1 LWYEILDF
9 DTIMKVQLSV
19 LVIDD
24 HESVRAGIKV
34 ALSRAGHICV
44 GEASSVSEARAQ
56 IAHTNPQ
63 VIIVDLSLPD
73 GNGLEI
79 VRWARSISN
88 RIGIVVLTLN
98 PAQDFLLTVMKSG
111 ASAFVEKSA
120 PLVELISAIEHSQVA
135 PLSFSAQ
142 GITRAIKKDHD
153 ANALTMRE
161 LQVLE
166 KLSDGLS
173 AGDIGLELFITE
185 ATVKTHLAS
194 IYRKLDSKNRIQ
206 AIIAA
211 KKIGLLIKQ

>member
-1 LWYEILDF
+1 
-9 DTIMKVQLSV
+9 MKVQLSV

-24 HESVRAGIKV
+24 HESVRAGIKA

-63 VIIVDLSLPD
+63 VIVVDLSLPD

-120 PLVELISAIEHSQVA
+120 PLIELISAIEHSHVA

-142 GITRAIKKDHD
+142 GITRAIKKNHE

-173 AGDIGLELFITE
+173 AGEIGLRLFITE

>member
-1 LWYEILDF
+1 
-9 DTIMKVQLSV
+9 MKQPLSV

-24 HESVRAGIKV
+24 HESVRAGIKA

-44 GEASSVSEARAQ
+44 GEAGSISEARAQ

-63 VIIVDLSLPD
+63 VIVVDLSLPD

-79 VRWARSISN
+79 VQWARSISE

-120 PLVELISAIEHSQVA
+120 PLAELTSAIEHSFIA

-142 GITRAIKKDHD
+142 GLSRVMKKDHE
-153 ANALTMRE
+153 ANALTTRE
-161 LQVLE
+161 IKVLE

-173 AGDIGLELFITE
+173 ASSIGLELFITE

-211 KKIGLLIKQ
+211 KKIGLLLHQ

>member
-1 LWYEILDF
+1 
-9 DTIMKVQLSV
+9 MKQPLSV

-24 HESVRAGIKV
+24 HESVRAGIKS

-44 GEASSVSEARAQ
+44 GEAGSISEARAQ

-63 VIIVDLSLPD
+63 VIVIDLSLPD

-79 VRWARSISN
+79 VQWARSISQ

-120 PLVELISAIEHSQVA
+120 PLAELISAIEHSFMA

-142 GITRAIKKDHD
+142 GISRVMKKDHE
-153 ANALTMRE
+153 ANALTTRE
-161 LQVLE
+161 IQVLE

-173 AGDIGLELFITE
+173 ASSIGLELFITQ

-211 KKIGLLIKQ
+211 KKIGLLLH

>member
-1 LWYEILDF
+1 
-9 DTIMKVQLSV
+9 MKQPLSV

-24 HESVRAGIKV
+24 HESVRAGIKA

-44 GEASSVSEARAQ
+44 GEAGSISEARAQ

-63 VIIVDLSLPD
+63 VIVVDLSLPD

-79 VRWARSISN
+79 VQWARSISQ

-120 PLVELISAIEHSQVA
+120 PLAELISAIEHSFIA

-142 GITRAIKKDHD
+142 GISRVMKKDHE
-153 ANALTMRE
+153 ANALTTRE
-161 LQVLE
+161 IQVLE

-173 AGDIGLELFITE
+173 AGSIGLELFITE

-211 KKIGLLIKQ
+211 KKIGLLLHQ

>member
-1 LWYEILDF
+1 
-9 DTIMKVQLSV
+9 MKQPLSV

-24 HESVRAGIKV
+24 HESVRAGIKA

-44 GEASSVSEARAQ
+44 GEAGSISEARAQ

-63 VIIVDLSLPD
+63 VIVVDLSLPD

-79 VRWARSISN
+79 VQWARSISE

-120 PLVELISAIEHSQVA
+120 PLAELISAIEHSFIA

-142 GITRAIKKDHD
+142 GISRVMKKDHE
-153 ANALTMRE
+153 ANALTTRE
-161 LQVLE
+161 IQVLE

-173 AGDIGLELFITE
+173 ASSIGLELFITQ

-211 KKIGLLIKQ
+211 KKIGLLLHQ

>member
-1 LWYEILDF
+1 
-9 DTIMKVQLSV
+9 MKPQISV

-24 HESVRAGIKV
+24 HESVRAGIKT
-34 ALSRAGHICV
+34 ALSRAGHVCV
-44 GEASSVSEARAQ
+44 GEASTVSESRAQ

-63 VIIVDLSLPD
+63 VIVVDLSLPD

-98 PAQDFLLTVMKSG
+98 PAEDFLLSVMKSG

-120 PLVELISAIEHSQVA
+120 PLAELVSAVEHSHIA

-142 GITRAIKKDHD
+142 GISKAMKKDHA
-153 ANALTMRE
+153 ANALTLRE
-161 LQVLE
+161 MQVLE

-173 AGDIGLELFITE
+173 SNDIGLELFITQ

-211 KKIGLLIKQ
+211 KKVGLLSN

>member
-1 LWYEILDF
+1 
-9 DTIMKVQLSV
+9 MKQPLSV

-24 HESVRAGIKV
+24 HESVRAGIKA

-44 GEASSVSEARAQ
+44 GEAGSISEARAQ

-63 VIIVDLSLPD
+63 VIVVDLSLPD

-79 VRWARSISN
+79 VQWARSISQ

-111 ASAFVEKSA
+111 ASAFVEKNA
-120 PLVELISAIEHSQVA
+120 PLAELISAIEHSFIA

-142 GITRAIKKDHD
+142 GISRVMKKDHE
-153 ANALTMRE
+153 ANALTTRE

-173 AGDIGLELFITE
+173 ASSIGLELFITQ

-211 KKIGLLIKQ
+211 KKIGLLLH

>member
-1 LWYEILDF
+1 
-9 DTIMKVQLSV
+9 
-19 LVIDD
+19 
-24 HESVRAGIKV
+24 VRAGIKA

-44 GEASSVSEARAQ
+44 GEAGSISEARAQ
-56 IAHTNPQ
+56 IAHSNPQ
-63 VIIVDLSLPD
+63 VIVVDLSLPD

-79 VRWARSISN
+79 VQWARSISQ

-120 PLVELISAIEHSQVA
+120 PLAELISAIEHSFIA

-142 GITRAIKKDHD
+142 GISRVMKKDHE
-153 ANALTMRE
+153 ANALTARE
-161 LQVLE
+161 IQVLE

-173 AGDIGLELFITE
+173 ASAIGLELFITQ

-211 KKIGLLIKQ
+211 KKIGLLLHQ

>member
-1 LWYEILDF
+1 
-9 DTIMKVQLSV
+9 MKQPLSV

-24 HESVRAGIKV
+24 HESVRAGIKA

-44 GEASSVSEARAQ
+44 GEAGSISEARAQ

-63 VIIVDLSLPD
+63 VIVVDLSLPD

-79 VRWARSISN
+79 VQWARSISK

-120 PLVELISAIEHSQVA
+120 PLAELTSAIEHSFIA

-142 GITRAIKKDHD
+142 GISRVIKKDHE
-153 ANALTMRE
+153 ANALTTRE
-161 LQVLE
+161 IQVLE

-173 AGDIGLELFITE
+173 ASSIGLELFITE

-211 KKIGLLIKQ
+211 KKIGLLLHQ

>member
-1 LWYEILDF
+1 
-9 DTIMKVQLSV
+9 MKQPLSV

-24 HESVRAGIKV
+24 HESVRAGIKA

-44 GEASSVSEARAQ
+44 GEAGSISEARAQ

-63 VIIVDLSLPD
+63 VIVVDLSLPD

-79 VRWARSISN
+79 VQWARSISE

-120 PLVELISAIEHSQVA
+120 PLAELISAIEHSFIA

-142 GITRAIKKDHD
+142 GISRVMKKDHE
-153 ANALTMRE
+153 ANALTTRE
-161 LQVLE
+161 IQVVE

-173 AGDIGLELFITE
+173 ASSIGLELFITE

-211 KKIGLLIKQ
+211 KKIGLLLHQ

>member
-1 LWYEILDF
+1 
-9 DTIMKVQLSV
+9 

-24 HESVRAGIKV
+24 HESVRAGIKA

-44 GEASSVSEARAQ
+44 GEAGSISEARAQ

-63 VIIVDLSLPD
+63 VIVVDLSLPD

-79 VRWARSISN
+79 VQWARSISQ

-120 PLVELISAIEHSQVA
+120 PLAELISAIEHSFIA

-142 GITRAIKKDHD
+142 GISRVMKKDHE
-153 ANALTMRE
+153 ANALTTRE
-161 LQVLE
+161 IQVLE

-173 AGDIGLELFITE
+173 ASSIGLELFITQ

-211 KKIGLLIKQ
+211 KKIGLLLH

>member
-1 LWYEILDF
+1 
-9 DTIMKVQLSV
+9 MKQPLSV

-24 HESVRAGIKV
+24 HESVRAGIKI
-34 ALSRAGHICV
+34 ALSRAGHVCV

-56 IAHTNPQ
+56 IAHSNPQ
-63 VIIVDLSLPD
+63 VIVVDLSLPD

-79 VRWARSISN
+79 VQWARSISE

-98 PAQDFLLTVMKSG
+98 PAEDFLLTAMKSG

-120 PLVELISAIEHSQVA
+120 PLAELISAIEHSYIS

-142 GITRAIKKDHD
+142 GISRVMKKDHE
-153 ANALTMRE
+153 ANALTLRE

-166 KLSDGLS
+166 KLADGLS
-173 AGDIGLELFITE
+173 AGEIGLNLFITQ

-194 IYRKLDSKNRIQ
+194 IYRKLESKNRIQ

-211 KKIGLLIKQ
+211 KKIGLLINK

>member
-1 LWYEILDF
+1 
-9 DTIMKVQLSV
+9 MKQPLSV

-24 HESVRAGIKV
+24 HESVRDGIKA
-34 ALSRAGHICV
+34 ALSRAGHVCV
-44 GEASSVSEARAQ
+44 GEAGSISEARAQ

-63 VIIVDLSLPD
+63 VIVVDLSLPD

-79 VRWARSISN
+79 VQWARSISE

-120 PLVELISAIEHSQVA
+120 PLAELISAIEHSFIA

-142 GITRAIKKDHD
+142 GISRVMKKDHE
-153 ANALTMRE
+153 ANALTTRE
-161 LQVLE
+161 IQVLE

-173 AGDIGLELFITE
+173 AGSIGLELFITE

-211 KKIGLLIKQ
+211 KKIGLLLHQ

>member
-1 LWYEILDF
+1 
-9 DTIMKVQLSV
+9 MKPQISV

-24 HESVRAGIKV
+24 HESVRAGIKT
-34 ALSRAGHICV
+34 ALSRAGHVCV
-44 GEASSVSEARAQ
+44 GEASTVSESRAQ

-63 VIIVDLSLPD
+63 VIVVDLSLPD

-98 PAQDFLLTVMKSG
+98 PAEDFLLSVMKSG

-120 PLVELISAIEHSQVA
+120 PLAELISAVEHSHIA

-142 GITRAIKKDHD
+142 GISKAMKKDHA
-153 ANALTMRE
+153 ANALTSRE
-161 LQVLE
+161 MQVLE

-173 AGDIGLELFITE
+173 SNDIGLELFITQ

-211 KKIGLLIKQ
+211 KKVGLLCN

>member
-1 LWYEILDF
+1 
-9 DTIMKVQLSV
+9 MKQPLSV

-24 HESVRAGIKV
+24 HESVRAGIKA

-44 GEASSVSEARAQ
+44 GEAGSISEARAQ

-63 VIIVDLSLPD
+63 VIVVDLSLPD

-79 VRWARSISN
+79 VQWARSISE

-98 PAQDFLLTVMKSG
+98 PAKDFLLTVMKSG

-120 PLVELISAIEHSQVA
+120 PLAELTSAIEHSFIA

-142 GITRAIKKDHD
+142 GISRVMKKDHE
-153 ANALTMRE
+153 ANALTTRE
-161 LQVLE
+161 IQVLE

-173 AGDIGLELFITE
+173 ASSIGLELFITE

-211 KKIGLLIKQ
+211 KKIGLLLHQ

>member
-1 LWYEILDF
+1 
-9 DTIMKVQLSV
+9 MKQPLSV

-24 HESVRAGIKV
+24 HESVRAGIKA
-34 ALSRAGHICV
+34 ALSRAGHVCV
-44 GEASSVSEARAQ
+44 GEAGSISEARAQ

-63 VIIVDLSLPD
+63 IIVVDLSLPD

-79 VRWARSISN
+79 VQWARSISE

-120 PLVELISAIEHSQVA
+120 PLAELISAIEHSFIA

-142 GITRAIKKDHD
+142 GISRVMKKDHE
-153 ANALTMRE
+153 ANALTTRE
-161 LQVLE
+161 IQVLE

-173 AGDIGLELFITE
+173 ASSIGLELFITH
-185 ATVKTHLAS
+185 ATVHTHLAS

-211 KKIGLLIKQ
+211 KKIGLLLH

>member
-1 LWYEILDF
+1 
-9 DTIMKVQLSV
+9 MKQPLSV

-24 HESVRAGIKV
+24 HESVRAGIKA

-44 GEASSVSEARAQ
+44 GEAGSISEARAQ

-63 VIIVDLSLPD
+63 IIVVDLSLPD

-79 VRWARSISN
+79 VQWARSISQ

-111 ASAFVEKSA
+111 ASAFVEKNA
-120 PLVELISAIEHSQVA
+120 PLAELISAIEHSFIA

-142 GITRAIKKDHD
+142 GISRVMKKDHE
-153 ANALTMRE
+153 ANALTTRE
-161 LQVLE
+161 IQVLE

-173 AGDIGLELFITE
+173 AGSIGVELFITE

-211 KKIGLLIKQ
+211 KKIGLLLHQ